1 MGDARA
7 AGGAGSA
14 DGQMHCMAQSSE
26 TRLQGPFMGASSV
39 IVAQPWCI
47 TVCSALACDRAIN
60 DADAMACSPTPITE
74 ARLVTRIS
82 NFRRAT
88 TCMQT
93 AYAQLCLRSRCHT
106 DISNYS
112 CCLEYCD
119 SIFSIITE
127 LYQFNYYILSCL
139 DRVSKNGSEK

>member
-1 MGDARA
+1 VLRHCRAVIAHNGVLSICVRPRYQRRGRHGLLSDSNHESEAGHKNKQFLKGDGLHADSI
-7 AGGAGSA
+7 GATL
-14 DGQMHCMAQSSE
+14 SSFKMPY
-26 TRLQGPFMGASSV
+26 RH
-39 IVAQPWCI
+39 
-47 TVCSALACDRAIN
+47 
-60 DADAMACSPTPITE
+60 
-74 ARLVTRIS
+74 
-82 NFRRAT
+82 
-88 TCMQT
+88 
-93 AYAQLCLRSRCHT
+93 RSRCHT